1 MAAPYF
7 VLRNCKDKN
16 NPALLCV
23 NLSEYL
29 MKIPVIGIIGGMG
42 PQAGLDLAA
51 KVIAETQ
58 AVTDQ
63 DHLPMSLLSYG
74 HLIGD
79 RSAYVFGKPIEN
91 PGIAIAS
98 VARELSSLGV
108 QVAGIPCNSAHA
120 PQIFDELTRS
130 LKGIPIRILHLIHE
144 TIQYI
149 QDTLPGITRI
159 GCLSTLSVHRL
170 GLYRSALEDAGYTP
184 VMPTDEVAEQVV
196 HRAIFDP
203 GFGIKA
209 KSAPVTD
216 QARKMILSA
225 VDHCRSKGVE
235 AVILGCTE
243 LPLAVSHAEG
253 IPLIDPARALARALI
268 RETSPKK
275 LAPL

>member
-1 MAAPYF
+1 
-7 VLRNCKDKN
+7 
-16 NPALLCV
+16 
-23 NLSEYL
+23 

-79 RSAYVFGKPIEN
+79 RSTYVFGESTEN

-98 VARELSSLGV
+98 VARELSNIGV
-108 QVAGIPCNSAHA
+108 RVAGIPCNSAHA
-120 PQIFDELTRS
+120 PQIFDELTQ
-130 LKGIPIRILHLIHE
+130 LLTGTPIRILHLIHE
-144 TIQYI
+144 AIQHI
-149 QDTLPGITRI
+149 QEILPGITRV

-170 GLYRSALEDAGYTP
+170 DLYRSALEDAGYTP
-184 VMPTDEVAEQVV
+184 VMPSEEIAEQVV

-203 GFGIKA
+203 EFGIKA
-209 KSAPVTD
+209 QSAPVTD
-216 QARKMILSA
+216 QARAMVLSA
-225 VDHCRSKGVE
+225 VDHCRSNGAE

-243 LPLAVSHAEG
+243 LPLAVSHSSDV
-253 IPLIDPARALARALI
+253 PLIDPARALARALI
-268 RETSPKK
+268 RETSPQK